1 MILRIL
7 SPSGDG
13 IEAKPIDTSAPDA
26 RARIAA
32 LYPPP
37 GLRVNMVATL
47 DGGTTD
53 AEGTSAGITSGA
65 DRTVLGAIRSVSDT
79 VLVGAA
85 TLRAEGALV
94 PRSTHLTVLTTTGD
108 FTGAVVRDNIE
119 PGRILVVG
127 PSGAEEQARRTFTAP
142 FEYFA
147 VDGHR
152 AVPLHVMLDALRD
165 RGLVHIVC
173 EGGPRLVGQLLAANL
188 VDEICLTTVP
198 RILGRQQVLFGG
210 ASPGPRELELVQL
223 LADESGALYARWR
236 PSS

>member
-7 SPSGDG
+7 SPAPDAEVGD
-13 IEAKPIDTSAPDA
+13 AIDTAAPDA

-37 GLRVNMVATL
+37 GLRVNLVATL
-47 DGGTTD
+47 DGGTAD
-53 AEGTSAGITSGA
+53 AEGTSAGITAGA
-65 DRTVLGAIRSVSDT
+65 DRAVLGAIRSVSDS

-85 TLRAEGALV
+85 TLRAEGSLV

-108 FTGAVVRDNIE
+108 FTGAAVRDDIE

-127 PSGAEEQARRTFTAP
+127 PSGAEERARRTFAAP

-147 VDGHR
+147 VDGDR
-152 AVPLHVMLDALRD
+152 AVPLAVMLDALRD
-165 RGLVHIVC
+165 RGLAHIVC
-173 EGGPRLVGQLLAANL
+173 EGGPRLVGQLLAADL

-198 RILGRQQVLFGG
+198 RILGRPQLLFGG
-210 ASPGPRELELVQL
+210 ASPGPSDLELVQL
-223 LADESGALYARWR
+223 LADETGSLYARWR
-236 PSS
+236 PTR

>member
-1 MILRIL
+1 VILQAL
-7 SPSGDG
+7 SPVGD
-13 IEAKPIDTSAPDA
+13 AIDTAAPDA

-37 GLRVNMVATL
+37 GLRVNLVATL
-47 DGGTTD
+47 DGGTMD
-53 AEGTSAGITSGA
+53 AGGTSAGITSGA
-65 DRTVLGAIRSVSDT
+65 DRAVLGAIRSVSDT

-85 TLRAEGALV
+85 TLRAEGELV

-108 FTGAVVRDNIE
+108 FTGAAVRDDIE

-127 PSGAEEQARRTFTAP
+127 PSGAEQQARRTFAAP

-147 VDGHR
+147 VDGDR
-152 AVPLHVMLDALRD
+152 AVPLHIMLDALRD
-165 RGLVHIVC
+165 RGLAHIVC
-173 EGGPRLVGQLLAANL
+173 EGGPRLVGQLLAADL

-198 RILGRQQVLFGG
+198 RILGRPQLLFGG
-210 ASPGPRELELVQL
+210 AEPGPRDLELVQL

-236 PSS
+236 PSR